1 MTNPVPTA
9 ILFSVIGAA
18 AIAWGGPGKQGGDQ
32 GTSGIS
38 IQRQGS
44 QPATPGRPENFTG
57 SAMVTPLFQATQ
69 ATRAAGASVTFQPG
83 ARTAWHSHPAGQ
95 TLIVTSGNGWVQ
107 QAGGPKQEIKAGDVV
122 WTPPGVKHWHGA
134 TISQAMT
141 HIAIQEHVN
150 GKVVDWQE
158 HVTEEQYRR

>member
-1 MTNPVPTA
+1 MTSLVSTA
-9 ILFSVIGAA
+9 VLFSVIGAA
-18 AIAWGGPGKQGGDQ
+18 AIAWGRADKQGGDQ
-32 GTSGIS
+32 GPGGIR

-44 QPATPGRPENFTG
+44 QPATPGQAENFTG
-57 SAMVTPLFQATQ
+57 SAMVTPLFQATET
-69 ATRAAGASVTFQPG
+69 TRAAGASVTFQPG

-95 TLIVTSGNGWVQ
+95 TLIVTSGTGWVQ
-107 QAGGPKQEIKAGDVV
+107 QSGGPKQEIKAGDVV

-134 TISQAMT
+134 TTSQAMT
-141 HIAIQEHVN
+141 HIAIQEQVN